1 MKKKSL
7 GWCLQ
12 TIKKTTHLLT
22 ICSFRSFSDDRLRL
36 PLYMQTYTYKINNKK
51 YFFHLFQGIQQRTYD
66 LKSSVK
72 LFKDL
77 NLLTK
82 DEAFRN
88 ATTIYPVTSTDDFYR
103 LHAYFSKVSGNFFI
117 GTIDINGFENE
128 FNISL
133 PRFNSGLA

>member
-1 MKKKSL
+1 M
-7 GWCLQ
+7 
-12 TIKKTTHLLT
+12 
-22 ICSFRSFSDDRLRL
+22 
-36 PLYMQTYTYKINNKK
+36 
-51 YFFHLFQGIQQRTYD
+51 QGIQQRTYD

-133 PRFNSGLA
+133 P